1 MVNKTLTPS
10 FDRKP
15 SAEDTEKW
23 AKVVRAANIKP
34 E

>member
-1 MVNKTLTPS
+1 MVNKTLTPG

-15 SAEDTEKW
+15 SAEDAEKR
-23 AKVVRAANIKP
+23 AKVGRAANIKP